1 MEIDNVDKYKNIT
14 IYGNLHEADS
24 FIVGDEEQEHIIDN
38 WNHDEDRIFL
48 TWEEAIDYMLEKY
61 NFNGDI
67 QQIEVD

>member
-38 WNHDEDRIFL
+38 WNHDEDRIF
-48 TWEEAIDYMLEKY
+48 
-61 NFNGDI
+61 
-67 QQIEVD
+67 